1 MDSVAVPSFVLNCP
15 KCAVP
20 FHTSGD
26 LDRHLETEHDA
37 GDPDDPD
44 EDILDEDMMMDMDG
58 TEGKKIVV
66 SNFDCPFK
74 NQRKTAVTRMYW
86 ARVSFGILISCL
98 CFGP

>member
-66 SNFDCPFK
+66 SNSDDSFK
-74 NQRKTAVTRMYW
+74 NQSEEA
-86 ARVSFGILISCL
+86 
-98 CFGP
+98 

>member
-1 MDSVAVPSFVLNCP
+1 MDQAVAAVPPSFVLNCP

-26 LDRHLETEHDA
+26 LDRHLETEHDDA

-66 SNFDCPFK
+66 SNSDDSFK
-74 NQRKTAVTRMYW
+74 NQSEEA
-86 ARVSFGILISCL
+86 
-98 CFGP
+98 